1 MERSHLQG
9 NGLLQQSRSTKR
21 HFWSLLDGA
30 TLDGTMYWPIIKD
43 LVSRHL
49 GAIRFRTLNCTER
62 KLDDFMNLIFPAS
75 GRKMPL
81 YRQQQQVQP
90 AHIEVRDM
98 VAFCCSP
105 AGCDRMFEVRI
116 HWFISL
122 DLRFVFIHVSGMCS
136 LLICS
141 FSILYL

>member
-90 AHIEVRDM
+90 AQIEVRDM

-105 AGCDRMFEVRI
+105 AGCDRMFED
-116 HWFISL
+116 FLLL
-122 DLRFVFIHVSGMCS
+122 DDLGDAIPVVCNNEGCRQGSWMHGDCFAS
-136 LLICS
+136 
-141 FSILYL
+141 